1 MSNKFLDLIKSSE
14 AKWVDFRFT
23 DTKGKEQHV
32 SYPADSM
39 DDDNFEE
46 GKMENWYD
54 RMIVSVALF
63 VNPKYQAF
71 LFFFGDAAFGSVVRE
86 ERVIWP
92 CSPRWV
98 FLLISRFIM

>member
-39 DDDNFEE
+39 DEDIL
-46 GKMENWYD
+46 KK
-54 RMIVSVALF
+54 V
-63 VNPKYQAF
+63 K
-71 LFFFGDAAFGSVVRE
+71 
-86 ERVIWP
+86 
-92 CSPRWV
+92 C
-98 FLLISRFIM
+98 

>member
-39 DDDNFEE
+39 DEAEWRDL
-46 GKMENWYD
+46 
-54 RMIVSVALF
+54 RRI
-63 VNPKYQAF
+63 
-71 LFFFGDAAFGSVVRE
+71 
-86 ERVIWP
+86 
-92 CSPRWV
+92 
-98 FLLISRFIM
+98 LLQQETQR